1 VATSFIRDPEEA
13 AMKTAALVAL
23 ALIPTATL
31 AAGPFQVRRATSGQS
46 VRTAAPV
53 ATIATSPYDGEL
65 SAMVDPASYYYA
77 VYDASGTAL
86 RISVQRNPVT
96 QTIRI
101 GFDDGLAASAP
112 VSATSSSISVAPASI
127 RADGLQA
134 AVITVVPRDANGVML
149 GTGLS
154 MSFDAALLWP
164 AHLSGPVS
172 DLGDG
177 SYRATAVGSVPGT
190 GTVSVLVEGAGLATS
205 PQITVTPLNPS
216 GSLRDLAIEQL
227 AGMIGPGGPLAGLAG
242 SAGSGTPQAATL
254 ASVLAA
260 ANDALATLANDDES
274 RDDNVLKGD
283 FDVMVS
289 QLAGLL
295 ANPGA
300 LNPLD
305 VRDAM
310 DDLLDVGRLIVRWN
324 IERATGAC
332 GVCDGSG
339 HPARLCDA
347 IATMEHADV
356 MRTAI
361 SPDWGGIA
369 DEYSRAI
376 EWALQAF
383 HSCS

>member
-1 VATSFIRDPEEA
+1 
-13 AMKTAALVAL
+13 MKAAALVAL
-23 ALIPTATL
+23 VLIPTASF
-31 AAGPFQVRRATSGQS
+31 AAGPFQVRRATSGQT
-46 VRTAAPV
+46 VCTAAPV

-65 SAMVDPASYYYA
+65 SAIADPASYYYA
-77 VYDASGTAL
+77 VYDASGAPL
-86 RISVQRNPVT
+86 RISVQRNSAT

-112 VSATSSSISVAPASI
+112 VSATSSTVGVAPASI

-164 AHLSGPVS
+164 AHLSGPVA

-177 SYRATAVGSVPGT
+177 SYRATAVSSVPGT
-190 GTVSVLVEGAGLATS
+190 GTVRVVVEGASLAAL
-205 PQITVTPLNPS
+205 PAITVTPLDPS
-216 GSLRDLAIEQL
+216 GSLRDLAIDRL
-227 AGMIGPGGPLAGLAG
+227 AGLTSPGGPLAGLAAG
-242 SAGSGTPQAATL
+242 AGSGTPQAATL
-254 ASVLAA
+254 ASVLAT
-260 ANDALATLANDDES
+260 ANNALATLANDDPT
-274 RDDNVLKGD
+274 RDDNVLKGG
-283 FDVMVS
+283 FDSMVS
-289 QLAGLL
+289 QLSGLL

-310 DDLLDVGRLIVRWN
+310 DDLLDVARLIAQWH
-324 IERATGAC
+324 IERATGVC
-332 GVCDGSG
+332 GVCVGSG
-339 HPARLCDA
+339 NPMKLCDA
-347 IATMEHADV
+347 IATMEHADD

-369 DEYSRAI
+369 DEYARAV
-376 EWALQAF
+376 ERALQAF